1 MDLAPIIE
9 RLRGEVSALRF
20 VGGAADLP
28 AATEELK
35 QTPAAFVIPL
45 TDAAT
50 RNADATGSVTQQI
63 TARFGVL
70 LAAQNLR
77 DARGEAALTTLEPLR
92 LAVREALV
100 GWVPAGFEDPC
111 EIVAGRIMSLSD
123 RVLWWQ
129 DDFLSMFIYRK
140 VG

>member
-1 MDLAPIIE
+1 MQLDSIID
-9 RLRGEVSALRF
+9 RLKAQVSSLRF

-28 AATEELK
+28 TATEEVK

-45 TDAAT
+45 TETAT
-50 RNADATGSVTQQI
+50 ANRDGTGSVTQQI

-70 LAAQNLR
+70 LAVQNLR
-77 DARGEAALTTLEPLR
+77 DARGEAALTTLVPVR
-92 LAVREALV
+92 SAVREALV
-100 GWVPAGFEDPC
+100 GWVPVGFEDPA
-111 EIVAGRIMSLSD
+111 EIVSGRILSLND

-129 DDFLSMFIYRK
+129 DDFASMFIYRK

>member
-1 MDLAPIIE
+1 MDVGAIVV
-9 RLRGEVSALRF
+9 RLKAQVATLRF

-35 QTPAAFVIPL
+35 QVPAAFVIPL
-45 TDAAT
+45 TDAAS
-50 RNADATGSVTQQI
+50 RNGDGTGSVTQQV
-63 TARFGVL
+63 TVRFGVL
-70 LAAQNLR
+70 IAAQNLR
-77 DARGEAALTTLEPLR
+77 DARGEAALGTLAPLR
-92 LAVREALV
+92 TAVRDALV
-100 GWVPAGFEDPC
+100 GWVPTGYEDPC
-111 EIVAGRIMSLSD
+111 EIVSGRMLSLTD